1 MNWDGLITMVVFLSI
16 CLMIWS
22 RMRKQTL
29 RETIEE
35 IKGQII
41 DNTDKIKLE

>member
-29 RETIEE
+29 RETIDE
-35 IKGQII
+35 IKEQIME
-41 DNTDKIKLE
+41 NKVKIE

>member
-1 MNWDGLITMVVFLSI
+1 MNWDGLITMIVFLSI

-35 IKGQII
+35 IKEQII
-41 DNTDKIKLE
+41 ENKVKIE

>member
-29 RETIEE
+29 RDTIDE
-35 IKGQII
+35 IKEQIME
-41 DNTDKIKLE
+41 NKVKIE

>member
-29 RETIEE
+29 RETIDE
-35 IKGQII
+35 IKEQIMEKKV
-41 DNTDKIKLE
+41 KIE

>member
-35 IKGQII
+35 IKEQIME
-41 DNTDKIKLE
+41 NKVKIE

>member
-35 IKGQII
+35 IKEQII
-41 DNTDKIKLE
+41 ENKVKIE

>member
-1 MNWDGLITMVVFLSI
+1 MNWDGLITMVIFLSI

-22 RMRKQTL
+22 KMRKQTL

-35 IKGQII
+35 IKEQII
-41 DNTDKIKLE
+41 ENKVKIE

>member
-22 RMRKQTL
+22 KMRKQTL
-29 RETIEE
+29 RDTIDE
-35 IKGQII
+35 IKEQIME
-41 DNTDKIKLE
+41 NKVKIE